1 MNKVKY
7 LFLKLHLNDTL
18 IIVSEIVVRE
28 GVSMDFKDIVK
39 IILVVLAAIFIIK
52 LLIEIVIGV
61 VFFVLSIG
69 VILGGLF
76 IAWRILKKYI

>member
-1 MNKVKY
+1 MKY

-18 IIVSEIVVRE
+18 IIVNEIVVRK

-39 IILVVLAAIFIIK
+39 IILVVLAAVFIIK

-61 VFFVLSIG
+61 AFFVLSIG

>member
-1 MNKVKY
+1 MKY

-39 IILVVLAAIFIIK
+39 IILVVLAAVFIIK

-61 VFFVLSIG
+61 AFFVLSIG

>member
-1 MNKVKY
+1 MKY

-18 IIVSEIVVRE
+18 IIVNEIVVRE

>member
-1 MNKVKY
+1 MKY

-18 IIVSEIVVRE
+18 IIVNEIVVRK

-39 IILVVLAAIFIIK
+39 IILVVLAAVFIIK